1 MKRNIRTIF
10 LLLLAATIPLVMASG
25 QDKKEEKKIKI
36 VVDEGSGSKTILDTI
51 IIGTDS
57 PEKIELKD
65 GTIVFIGSPDMDL
78 SKVSD
83 GKKVIVSVE
92 TDGEGEKQIEKSV
105 YITSADSPTWTV
117 SSAGEKG
124 HVYVIRS
131 DKNSGGNGEKH
142 ITIVSSG
149 DKTGEWMSNNTDATK
164 YVVAKDGVVVTVES
178 NDEDKA
184 KELVK
189 LIQDN
194 LGVKSEEKK

>member
-1 MKRNIRTIF
+1 MKRTIRTIF
-10 LLLLAATIPLVMASG
+10 LLLVAVAIPLVMTSG

-36 VVDEGSGSKTILDTI
+36 VVDEGSGSKTILDTV

-65 GTIVFIGSPDMDL
+65 GTIVFIGSPDMVL
-78 SKVSD
+78 SKSSD

-92 TDGEGEKQIEKSV
+92 TDGEGEKQISKSIYV
-105 YITSADSPTWTV
+105 TSADSPTWTV

-124 HVYVIRS
+124 HVYVIS
-131 DKNSGGNGEKH
+131 NDKGTGEKSEKH
-142 ITIVSSG
+142 IVIASSG
-149 DKTGEWMSNNTDATK
+149 DKAVEWTDNDTDVTK

-178 NDEDKA
+178 DDEEKA
-184 KELVK
+184 KEILK
-189 LIQDN
+189 LIQDK